1 MTYLYLAIA
10 IVAEVIATSAL
21 KASSEFTKFIPS
33 LIVISGY
40 AISFYF
46 LTLTLKTLPLGI
58 TYAVWSGLGVVLIS
72 IAGILLYSETP
83 DLPAVIGMGLIISGV
98 LVIHLFS
105 NSAIH

>member
-10 IVAEVIATSAL
+10 IVTEVIATTAL

-40 AISFYF
+40 ATSFYF

-58 TYAVWSGLGVVLIS
+58 TYAVWAGLGIVLIS
-72 IAGILLYSETP
+72 IAGILIYSQVP
-83 DLPAVIGMGLIISGV
+83 DLPALIGMGLIISGV

-105 NSAIH
+105 KSAIH